1 MGDCERQN
9 LQFNDKFFPS
19 KAKLGDASVRNIER
33 DTFVS
38 CEVEFAEIDPQ
49 ELQKMG
55 EEAMKNVVE
64 KIGQCVLWEPE

>member
-1 MGDCERQN
+1 
-9 LQFNDKFFPS
+9 
-19 KAKLGDASVRNIER
+19 VRNIER